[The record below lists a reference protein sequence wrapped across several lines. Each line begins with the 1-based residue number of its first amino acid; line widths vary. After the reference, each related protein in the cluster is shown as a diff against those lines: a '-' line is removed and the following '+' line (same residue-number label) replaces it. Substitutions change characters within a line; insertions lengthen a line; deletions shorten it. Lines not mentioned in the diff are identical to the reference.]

1 MERWQMVLR
10 QLLPYPSGAG
20 RDQSDSAAPDHLLHP
35 SPGARLR
42 DPGHLLADAVVFVR
56 GDRRRLAAGPLPLS
70 ACGAALYRALSGT
83 APTSRGGIPARR
95 TPALRQSLR
104 ATPRERTGCLY
115 PSRSAP
121 AGPGRADGT
130 AARAA
135 TCGGGRRGRA
145 HRRRG
150 RVRRRDEGPA
160 PRAGQLMSVAPTAG
174 TAPSSRVVHRPR
186 RSWWRIDRHDV
197 VWLIAL
203 TLVAGVLR
211 FGSPFFLDIF
221 SHPGSA
227 APISAWGI
235 GHNYQDPSLPGLGK
249 PNDIAPNSPFVFD
262 ELYFANDALLGKDYF
277 DPEPPLAKLLIA
289 IGIKLFGF
297 NSFGWRF
304 MPALFGTA
312 LIPLMYLLA
321 RQLLAVRF
329 FAIAVGVL
337 TAFDGLTFVES
348 RTAVID
354 IIPITLVVLAY
365 LLFHLHL
372 NADTVARR
380 RWMIVLTGITLGL
393 AIGAKWTTLAAYAT
407 IIVIL
412 ALRLVLRWTRYDGA
426 TGGIALLSLAL
437 LPAIVYGLSFTRYV
451 TITHGITNLPQPA
464 LSFMPLHVSPG
475 AVWREIAEWH
485 RQTWLYHINLKA
497 DHIFYSPWWS
507 WPLDFRPVVYYYT
520 GNKLGIDQSTGSALV
535 AEIFN
540 LGNPLIWWAAT
551 FSVVGIAI
559 GLPTLIQGYRSR
571 HDLDSI
577 DAERRDPAGP
587 LDQRLYASVFILVA
601 FITAWLPLSL
611 VPRGL
616 FLYHMLGGLPAM
628 FLALALALTYLR
640 SRSVVVSGVAV
651 RLNGAVPV
659 YAYLIMVIGF
669 FLYFYPLWTGL
680 PLTADA
686 LNSHVWFAFVK
697 PWPNWCLCYWT
708 SPG

>member
-1 MERWQMVLR
+1 
-10 QLLPYPSGAG
+10 
-20 RDQSDSAAPDHLLHP
+20 
-35 SPGARLR
+35 
-42 DPGHLLADAVVFVR
+42 
-56 GDRRRLAAGPLPLS
+56 
-70 ACGAALYRALSGT
+70 
-83 APTSRGGIPARR
+83 
-95 TPALRQSLR
+95 
-104 ATPRERTGCLY
+104 
-115 PSRSAP
+115 
-121 AGPGRADGT
+121 
-130 AARAA
+130 
-135 TCGGGRRGRA
+135 
-145 HRRRG
+145 
-150 RVRRRDEGPA
+150 
-160 PRAGQLMSVAPTAG
+160 MSVAPTAG
-174 TAPSSRVVHRPR
+174 TAPRSPAVHRPH

-197 VWLIAL
+197 LWLIAL
-203 TLVAGVLR
+203 TLVAGALR

-221 SHPGSA
+221 AHPGSA
-227 APISAWGI
+227 APVSAWGI

-262 ELYFANDALLGKDYF
+262 ELYFANDAHDDLLGRDYF
-277 DPEPPLAKLLIA
+277 DPEPPLAKLIIA

-321 RQLLAVRF
+321 RQLLTVRF
-329 FAIAVGVL
+329 FAIAAGVL

-380 RWMIVLTGITLGL
+380 RWTIVLTGLALGL
-393 AIGAKWTTLAAYAT
+393 AISAKWTTLAAYGT

-412 ALRLVLRWTRYDGA
+412 GLRLILRWTRYDGA

-437 LPAIVYGLSFTRYV
+437 LPAVVYGLSFLRYL

-464 LSFMPLHVSPG
+464 LSFTALHFNPG
-475 AVWREIAEWH
+475 AAWTEIAEWH

-520 GNKLGIDQSTGSALV
+520 GKGLGIDQTTGSALV

-551 FSVVGIAI
+551 FSLVGIAAS
-559 GLPTLIQGYRSR
+559 LPTLIQGYRSR
-571 HDLDSI
+571 RDLDPAE
-577 DAERRDPAGP
+577 AERTDLAGP
-587 LDQRLYASVFILVA
+587 LDQRLYVSVFVLVA
-601 FITAWLPLSL
+601 FIGAWLPLAL

-640 SRSVVVSGVAV
+640 SLRGLMPGLALRLSGT
-651 RLNGAVPV
+651 VPA
-659 YAYLIMVIGF
+659 YAYLVMVIGF

>member
-1 MERWQMVLR
+1 MGGAVRPGGDGARVLAVAAGAAEPRYLLRRRRPPDGAHRYRPRGSMTQGTSRRFPIRYAIQRWKDGIWFYGSFFIILMVLVAVNLLQR
-10 QLLPYPSGAG
+10 HPIASFIPVLLLDAGILVTFWLMRTFSYVEISDEALRVRYLFRHVELPYT
-20 RDQSDSAAPDHLLHP
+20 
-35 SPGARLR
+35 
-42 DPGHLLADAVVFVR
+42 
-56 GDRRRLAAGPLPLS
+56 
-70 ACGAALYRALSGT
+70 ALS
-83 APTSRGGIPARR
+83 
-95 TPALRQSLR
+95 
-104 ATPRERTGCLY
+104 
-115 PSRSAP
+115 
-121 AGPGRADGT
+121 
-130 AARAA
+130 
-135 TCGGGRRGRA
+135 
-145 HRRRG
+145 
-150 RVRRRDEGPA
+150 RVRRQPLEVAFQPA
-160 PRAGQLMSVAPTAG
+160 E
-174 TAPSSRVVHRPR
+174 R
-186 RSWWRIDRHDV
+186 R
-197 VWLIAL
+197 
-203 TLVAGVLR
+203 R
-211 FGSPFFLDIF
+211 FVSPFFLDIF
-221 SHPGSA
+221 AHPGSA
-227 APISAWGI
+227 APISAWGL

-249 PNDIAPNSPFVFD
+249 LNDIAPNSPFVFD
-262 ELYFANDALLGKDYF
+262 ELYFANDAHDDLLGRDYF
-277 DPEPPLAKLLIA
+277 DPEPPLAKLIIA

-321 RQLLAVRF
+321 RQLLSVRF
-329 FAIAVGVL
+329 FAIAAGVL
-337 TAFDGLTFVES
+337 MAFDGLTFVES

-380 RWMIVLTGITLGL
+380 RWMIVLTGLAVGL
-393 AIGAKWTTLAAYAT
+393 AISAKWTTIAAYGT

-412 ALRLVLRWTRYDGA
+412 ALRLILRWTRYDGA

-437 LPAIVYGLSFTRYV
+437 LPALVYGLSFFRYLM
-451 TITHGITNLPQPA
+451 ITHGITNLPQPA
-464 LSFMPLHVSPG
+464 LSFTALHFSP
-475 AVWREIAEWH
+475 AAAWTEIAEWH

-520 GNKLGIDQSTGSALV
+520 GKGCGLDQSSGAPLV

-551 FSVVGIAI
+551 FSLVGIAAS
-559 GLPTLIQGYRSR
+559 LPALIQGYRSR
-571 HDLDSI
+571 RDLDPVE
-577 DAERRDPAGP
+577 AQRNELAGP
-587 LDQRLYASVFILVA
+587 LDQRLYVSIFVLVA
-601 FITAWLPLSL
+601 FIAAWLPLSL

-640 SRSVVVSGVAV
+640 SLHGLMPGLAL
-651 RLNGAVPV
+651 RLSGAVPA
-659 YAYLIMVIGF
+659 YAYLVMVIGF

-680 PLTADA
+680 PLTADS